1 MSATKGQ
8 NLPARTPSA
17 GIQWDGCSKTLSIA
31 QGWARPPLRSYRTQN
46 QCKCLHLIRRRYSLI
61 KLVRLQHGRGRN
73 VEYFALLMLGGVFV
87 WRGFLPAWK
96 SLNTDFPDYY
106 LVARLYHQGYPLEQ
120 VYDWTWIQRQKDHA
134 GIERPIVAFA
144 LLTPF
149 SLLPV
154 LPFSSLPPLQAKHYW
169 LMVNL
174 VLLALTGWLLCR
186 VTGLGLRRIAALTFL
201 AMIPLRTNFLY
212 GQEYVLLLFL
222 FTLAAW
228 VYLKRWPA
236 TSGAILAV
244 AGALKIYPALFVI
257 FFVRKRHW
265 RAAFP
270 LVAASLALWLLSIGL
285 FGLETIRVYLLE
297 VLPWPLRGE
306 GQDPYSVSWNSLTA
320 LLHRF
325 FIAEPELNPHPMVH
339 LPTAYALLQ
348 PICQGLIFVPYLWL
362 MSSSRGANEREKLDW
377 GCYVALFLILSTN
390 PASYDFNGLILT
402 AALVVDYLLNADRRK
417 EAAAV
422 IALYAFVCFP
432 IYRWM
437 PKSPTGW
444 RTLLAFPRLWGLM
457 GLWIC
462 LLGVLARSSPE
473 PMARR
478 LRSREAAVFGAI
490 FVALVAVGVALN
502 LHHLKGQ
509 FKNYEARLVSTPES
523 QLATDPVTAGD
534 KVLFT
539 IMIPGGYGTASFEKG
554 VPTILAFGPDSFHP
568 ATGPGSALGRV
579 ELASRRS
586 QIIRFPLDSSKGNSG
601 SFNVDAE
608 DAEKPAISQDG
619 RWLAFIRES
628 TGRGSLWV
636 RNLEPDGGERST
648 QLEWQ
653 LSPRDLDVLDV
664 AFYATDRIIFSA
676 RHSGRPTLF
685 TAGPHLHGVSPEM
698 PLKPRRFPTASPD
711 GRWLA
716 FSQLELSNWQLWIR
730 DLRTQEER
738 RLTDSDCNSVAPAWY
753 QNSKTLVYATDCGR
767 GFGLTALCRLQAVP

>member
-1 MSATKGQ
+1 M
-8 NLPARTPSA
+8 L
-17 GIQWDGCSKTLSIA
+17 
-31 QGWARPPLRSYRTQN
+31 
-46 QCKCLHLIRRRYSLI
+46 CLHFILRRYSLI
-61 KLVRLQHGRGRN
+61 KLVRVQYGRERDI
-73 VEYFALLMLGGVFV
+73 EYVALLALVAAFL

-134 GIERPIVAFA
+134 GIDRPIVAFA

-154 LPFSSLPPLQAKHYW
+154 WPFSSLPPLQAKHYW

-174 VLLALTGWLLCR
+174 VLLALTGWLLSR
-186 VTGLGLRRIAALTFL
+186 MTTLGSRRIAVLAFL
-201 AMIPLRTNFLY
+201 AVIPLRTNFLC

-222 FTLAAW
+222 LTVAAW

-244 AGALKIYPALFVI
+244 AGALKIYPALFV
-257 FFVRKRHW
+257 FFFARKRQW
-265 RAAFP
+265 RAA
-270 LVAASLALWLLSIGL
+270 LGLCAASLGLWLLSIGL
-285 FGLETIRVYLLE
+285 FGFETIRTYLVE

-306 GQDPYSVSWNSLTA
+306 GQDPYSTAWNSPTA
-320 LLHRF
+320 LLHRL
-325 FIAEPELNPHPMVH
+325 FIAEPELNPHPTIH
-339 LPTAYALLQ
+339 LPAAYAFLQ
-348 PICQGLIFVPYLWL
+348 PICQGLIFVPFLWL
-362 MSSSRGANEREKLDW
+362 MSSSCDDVAREKLDW
-377 GCYVALFLILSTN
+377 GCYVALLLILSTN

-402 AALVVDYLLNADRRK
+402 SALVVGYLLNAGRRR

-444 RTLLAFPRLWGLM
+444 RTLLAFPRLWGLV

-462 LLGVLARSSPE
+462 LLGVLARSSPQ
-473 PMARR
+473 PLAWR
-478 LRSREAAVFGAI
+478 LKSREAGVFAAI

-502 LHHLKGQ
+502 LRHLKGQ
-509 FKNYEARLVSTPES
+509 FKNYEARLVSTPDS
-523 QLATDPVTAGD
+523 QLATDPATAGE

-539 IMIPGGYGTASFEKG
+539 TMTSEGYGTVSFDRG
-554 VPTILAFGPDSFHP
+554 SLTALAFRLDSFHP
-568 ATGPGSALGRV
+568 ATALGSNLGWV

-586 QIIRFPLDSSKGNSG
+586 QIIRFPLDTTEADPGRL
-601 SFNVDAE
+601 NVDAE

-619 RWLAFIRES
+619 RWLEFIRES
-628 TGRGSLWV
+628 GGRGRLWV
-636 RNLEPDGGERST
+636 RNLRPDTGDPSA

-653 LSPRDLDVLDV
+653 LSPPDLDVLDV
-664 AFYATDRIIFSA
+664 AFFATDRIIFSA
-676 RHSGRPTLF
+676 RRSGQPALF
-685 TAGPHLHGVSPEM
+685 TTGPYLRGVSPEM
-698 PLKPRRFPTASPD
+698 PLKPRRFPAASPD

-716 FSQLELSNWQLWIR
+716 FSQLELSNWQVWIQ
-730 DLRTQEER
+730 DLHTHAER

-753 QNSKTLVYATDCGR
+753 PDSKTLVYATDCGR
-767 GFGLTALCRLQAVP
+767 GFGLTALCRLQAVR